1 MLENGHRLVL
11 LNPYYQT
18 LPIRDHYESIESLD
32 GLQENNSRDAAALKK
47 EIMNRENINT
57 SYVQR
62 RIDSLPASFQKVVP
76 ITK

>member
-32 GLQENNSRDAAALKK
+32 GLQENTSRDAAALIKK
-47 EIMNRENINT
+47 HMNRENINT

-62 RIDSLPASFQKVVP
+62 RIDSLPASFQKVAP